1 MKGALGLIL
10 GSETDVVI
18 LSTVRSNSRGS
29 LGFLPNP
36 QRINV
41 ALTRARRL
49 LVLVCDVSTLEQD
62 PLLKSLIEH
71 MKKNGACISSDCFF
85 FN

>member
-1 MKGALGLIL
+1 M
-10 GSETDVVI
+10 I

-49 LVLVCDVSTLEQD
+49 LVLVCDVFTLEQD

-71 MKKNGACISSDCFF
+71 IKKNGTCISSDCL
-85 FN
+85 